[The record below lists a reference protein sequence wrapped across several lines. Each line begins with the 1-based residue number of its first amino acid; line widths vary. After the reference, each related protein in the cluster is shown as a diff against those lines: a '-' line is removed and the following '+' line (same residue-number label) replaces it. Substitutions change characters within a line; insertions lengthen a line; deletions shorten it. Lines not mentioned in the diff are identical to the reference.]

1 MVFDYHGVGY
11 KNLYQQNKQ
20 TETSIPLQEIYHE
33 RLKHFLQYLQSEME
47 LSLGPPKLNR
57 NKKTVKLSPR
67 AYFQLL

>member
-33 RLKHFLQYLQSEME
+33 RLKHFLQYLQS
-47 LSLGPPKLNR
+47 
-57 NKKTVKLSPR
+57 
-67 AYFQLL
+67 